1 MNRMGRCG
9 ALIIWAFAVISLGGG
24 PGLTQTKAATEI
36 RMITDRTGRT
46 VEIPVTPKRIA
57 CFFGPSYEK
66 VFLLGAADRVVMMSL
81 EQRPW
86 AHRLNPRLKEV
97 TVMPSYAGPDIER
110 ILEIGVDLAFYW
122 QWPQQTEKM
131 AAAGIPVVCPFSGSA
146 SPTSIEAFIEGY
158 KQDMLFYGNV
168 LGGEAETKAA
178 QYCAYF
184 DEKAR
189 MISSRTA
196 SIPKEQR
203 PRVYYISSNRS
214 LFSVQGRHS
223 TTHWAVEMA
232 GGLLVSMG
240 LDDTFVDVS
249 MEQVIAWNPD
259 IIVMGGY
266 DSTDLIMKKR
276 NWSTLNAVKNG
287 RVYTSPSG
295 VFLWEK
301 GSEIP
306 LLLMF
311 LAKTFHPDRFQE
323 INMIEETRSFYRQFY
338 RYDLTAEETH
348 SILKQLPGDP
358 QAHISRENN
367 REM

>member
-1 MNRMGRCG
+1 MKRSGRYG
-9 ALIIWAFAVISLGGG
+9 GLIVWAFVALFFWAG
-24 PGLTQTKAATEI
+24 PGFPQENATTEM

-66 VFLLGAADRVVMMSL
+66 VFLLEAADRVAMMSL
-81 EQRPW
+81 EQSPW
-86 AHRLNPRLKEV
+86 AHRLNPHLKEV

-110 ILEIGVDLAFYW
+110 MLEIGVDLAFYW
-122 QWPQQTEKM
+122 QWPQQTDKM
-131 AAAGIPVVCPFSGSA
+131 AAAGIPVICPFSGSA

-158 KQDMLFYGNV
+158 QKDMLFYGDV
-168 LGGEAETKAA
+168 LGGEAKTKAA

-189 MISSRTA
+189 IVSSRTA
-196 SIPKEQR
+196 SIPKAQR
-203 PRVYYISSNRS
+203 PKVYHISSNRS
-214 LFSVQGRHS
+214 LFSVQGRNS

-232 GGLLVSMG
+232 GGLLVSRH

-259 IIVMGGY
+259 IIIMGGH
-266 DSTDLIMKKR
+266 DSTDQIMKNR

-287 RVYTSPSG
+287 RVYAGPSG

-301 GSEIP
+301 GSEVP

-311 LAKTFHPDRFQE
+311 LAKIFHPNRFKD
-323 INMIEETRSFYRQFY
+323 IDMIEETQSFYHQFY
-338 RYDLTAEETH
+338 RYDLTVEEAL
-348 SILKQLPGDP
+348 SILKQLPD
-358 QAHISRENN
+358 
-367 REM
+367 